1 MEAEA
6 RLILANALKDDKQ
19 SNIGLGS
26 KIAHRFS
33 GKGLEIAL
41 PEFHGEEINAVELKN
56 AKALFPIFYIS

>member
-1 MEAEA
+1 MKDKTH
-6 RLILANALKDDKQ
+6 LNLANALKDDKS

-41 PEFHGEEINAVELKN
+41 PEFHGEEINAMELK
-56 AKALFPIFYIS
+56 